1 MAQVTARLTEWIA
14 GAQGRGEIGGGDAA
28 LLAVALRGLV
38 FQFTRDWLRDGAKGE
53 LTRHAGFVAA
63 FFLKGAGA

>member
-1 MAQVTARLTEWIA
+1 
-14 GAQGRGEIGGGDAA
+14 
-28 LLAVALRGLV
+28 LV